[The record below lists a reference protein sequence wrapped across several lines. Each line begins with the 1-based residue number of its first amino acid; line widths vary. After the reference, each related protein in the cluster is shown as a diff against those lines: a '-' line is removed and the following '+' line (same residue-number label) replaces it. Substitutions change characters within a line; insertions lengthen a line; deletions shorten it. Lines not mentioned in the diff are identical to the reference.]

1 MMKGVARKS
10 ALERSRQMTRRV
22 LVMMVVGCAL
32 VAPSFARAQDNTNNN
47 NQNRR
52 GNFDPAQ
59 MRERFMNSIKEQ
71 LKADDDEWKVLS
83 PKIEKLMTAQR
94 DARAGAGGFGRR
106 PGGGG
111 GNADNQP
118 TTPVAKASADL
129 RTALDNK
136 DTAAE
141 DIAKK
146 LAALR
151 EARDKARADLTAVQK
166 ELKEVLTQ
174 RQEAVLVTMGM
185 LE

>member
-1 MMKGVARKS
+1 
-10 ALERSRQMTRRV
+10 MTRRV
-22 LVMMVVGCAL
+22 LVLMALGVAL
-32 VAPSFARAQDNTNNN
+32 VAPSYARAQDNNN

-59 MRERFMNSIKEQ
+59 FRERYMNSIKDQ

-94 DARAGAGGFGRR
+94 DARAGGGGFGRR
-106 PGGGG
+106 PGGNG
-111 GNADNQP
+111 DNQP

-129 RTALDNK
+129 RTALENK
-136 DTAAE
+136 DTPADE
-141 DIAKK
+141 IAKK

-151 EARDKARADLTAVQK
+151 EARDKARADLATVQK

>member
-1 MMKGVARKS
+1 
-10 ALERSRQMTRRV
+10 MTRRV
-22 LVMMVVGCAL
+22 LLLLAVGCAL
-32 VAPSFARAQDNTNNN
+32 VAPSFARAQAQPQD

-59 MRERFMNSIKEQ
+59 MRERYMNSIKEQ

-83 PKIEKLMTAQR
+83 PKIEKLMNAQR
-94 DARAGAGGFGRR
+94 DSRAGGGGFRGGR
-106 PGGGG
+106 PGGGTP
-111 GNADNQP
+111 ADNQP

-129 RTALDNK
+129 RTVLENK
-136 DTAAE
+136 DTPAE

-151 EARDKARADLTAVQK
+151 EARDKARADLAAVQK
-166 ELKEVLTQ
+166 ELKDVLTQ

>member
-1 MMKGVARKS
+1 
-10 ALERSRQMTRRV
+10 MTRRV

-94 DARAGAGGFGRR
+94 DARTGGGGFGRR

-111 GNADNQP
+111 GGADNQA

-129 RTALDNK
+129 RTVLENK
-136 DTAAE
+136 DTPAE

-151 EARDKARADLTAVQK
+151 EARDKARTDLQAVQK

>member
-1 MMKGVARKS
+1 MKGVARKI

-32 VAPSFARAQDNTNNN
+32 VAPSFARAQAQD

-59 MRERFMNSIKEQ
+59 MRERYMNSIKEQ

-94 DARAGAGGFGRR
+94 DARAGGGGFRGGR

-111 GNADNQP
+111 GADNQP

-129 RTALDNK
+129 RTALENK
-136 DTAAE
+136 DTPAE
-141 DIAKK
+141 DIAKR

-151 EARDKARADLTAVQK
+151 EARDKARADLAAVQK

>member
-1 MMKGVARKS
+1 
-10 ALERSRQMTRRV
+10 MTRRV
-22 LVMMVVGCAL
+22 LLLLTLGCAL
-32 VAPSFARAQDNTNNN
+32 SVPSFVMAQDNNNN

-59 MRERFMNSIKEQ
+59 MRERYMNSIKEQ

-94 DARAGAGGFGRR
+94 DARAGGFGFGRGR
-106 PGGGG
+106 G
-111 GNADNQP
+111 GNNGDNQP
-118 TTPVAKASADL
+118 QSAVAKASADL
-129 RTALDNK
+129 RTALENK
-136 DTAAE
+136 DTAADE
-141 DIAKK
+141 IAKK
-146 LAALR
+146 LASLR
-151 EARDKARADLTAVQK
+151 EARDKARADLAATQK

>member
-1 MMKGVARKS
+1 
-10 ALERSRQMTRRV
+10 MTRRV
-22 LVMMVVGCAL
+22 LLMMVVGCAL
-32 VAPSFARAQDNTNNN
+32 VAPSFARAQAQDNTNNN

-94 DARAGAGGFGRR
+94 DARAGGGGFRGGR

-111 GNADNQP
+111 TPDNQP

-136 DTAAE
+136 DTPAE

-185 LE
+185 FE